1 MERLAF
7 EAYVSDMPGELDDII
22 ALVDC
27 PKCGTELRVSYK
39 QIRLHQAA
47 GCACGA
53 LIRLEDDTRI
63 SDVQRLI
70 DEANP
75 MAAEND

>member
-1 MERLAF
+1 
-7 EAYVSDMPGELDDII
+7 MPGELDDII

-27 PKCGTELRVSYK
+27 PKCGTELRVTYK

-47 GCACGA
+47 GCSCGA

-63 SDVQRLI
+63 GEVQALI

-75 MAAEND
+75 MGGEND